1 MYVNRPTKLRT
12 RAARLFI
19 LGAVIAMA
27 PGVVHALGLGNIRVN
42 SALNES
48 LNAEI
53 DFTSISKRELKSLN
67 VTLAS
72 RADFDSA
79 GVEKLSYLA
88 GIKFTLAKRLDGRSF
103 LQLQTEQPIREP
115 FLHFLLQV
123 EWAGGRLVREF
134 TALIDPPYL
143 VAGKLPKIQ
152 VPQTPAPEP
161 EPVMTQPAGAV
172 VQPLT
177 PEPALEAETQVA
189 EMTPEPESEA
199 IMEAVP
205 EASGDAELIE
215 AIEPVEP
222 LVEALGPDM
231 GDDSVA
237 IEDSGPM
244 VEEAPDVAMTESA
257 DQFVEP
263 LPFDDTA
270 EPTVVQPGGMM
281 GTGPNWAN
289 IAEYEVQRGDTLWGI
304 AQQVSIDPALTT
316 EQVIMALYETNPDA
330 FFRNNV
336 NNVYAG
342 KILRIPERETLT
354 RLAARDARRVFLAQY
369 SEWQDYKVQLAQA
382 SAAIEVAEPAVEES
396 VMSQAEES
404 AEPLVETPSEPMTE
418 EIKVAEQPVEEAMQ
432 PEAPMQPEIQ
442 EPREP
447 PQEEKIADSAGTAA
461 LAAKAKPPGDLLKI
475 VRAAI
480 KREGSEAGTVA
491 EGEGA
496 TDTTDA
502 EQLALAERATTLEE
516 ALESKQMEQAEL
528 SERIGTVETQIE
540 KQKRL
545 IEIENE
551 SLAKAQGS
559 DTQTT
564 PMQPADA
571 ALEKKPEEVKVAAAD
586 TKTTAEPAKSA
597 TAKTPDKKKPVLK
610 KKRIVAPPPPPEQGI
625 MAMIQDILGG
635 IAGDHMTKAVGG
647 VVALAALLVGLTY
660 FRRRR
665 QAEAEF
671 EESILTDTGGATTEE
686 MATTDSG
693 GGESAAMA
701 TSSAGNTSFL
711 SDFSQGGMGNIS
723 TDEVDPL
730 AETEVYLA
738 YGRDEQAEEI
748 LKEAVNKDPGR
759 QELKVKLLEIYHAR
773 NDVAAFETMAE
784 ELYAA
789 QEGRGGELWNTVA
802 EMGRKLNPD
811 NPMFQ
816 VVAPVAEIPTEEP
829 TVPPGAAFEAPEPAM
844 DFEGPEEPPTEMGFG
859 MDMDADAG
867 LDLNMGADEGEIDA
881 PADTG
886 LEFDLNMDTDA
897 AAAPEEPVIAEEP
910 AFSDAADD
918 VAGMG
923 LEDDAGVAGLDL
935 GDAAD
940 TGADFDISEAMEE
953 GDLAVAEDVGAAVDA
968 ATDSGDMEWD
978 LDSDSG
984 EEAVAEVATGAGPST
999 DDSQQWDETA
1009 TKLDLAKAYVDMGDA
1024 EGARS
1029 ILDEVLAEGNDEQK
1043 KQAAELAAQLG

>member
-1 MYVNRPTKLRT
+1 MYVNRPTKLRS

-19 LGAVIAMA
+19 VGAVIVMV
-27 PGVVHALGLGNIRVN
+27 PGVVHALGLGNLRVN

-67 VTLAS
+67 VGLAS

-79 GVEKLSYLA
+79 GVEKLAYLG

-103 LQLQTEQPIREP
+103 LQLQSERPIREP

-143 VAGKLPKIQ
+143 IASKLPKIQ
-152 VPQTPAPEP
+152 APQTPAPEP
-161 EPVMTQPAGAV
+161 ELVMTQPTEAV

-177 PEPALEAETQVA
+177 PEPALQAETQVA
-189 EMTPEPESEA
+189 ELMPEPAPEA
-199 IMEAVP
+199 I
-205 EASGDAELIE
+205 IE
-215 AIEPVEP
+215 AEPIEAMEPMAPVEP
-222 LVEALGPDM
+222 LVEALGPDV

-237 IEDSGPM
+237 MSSEDGWPTI
-244 VEEAPDVAMTESA
+244 EEAPDVAMVESA

-263 LPFDDTA
+263 LPLDDMAGPTA
-270 EPTVVQPGGMM
+270 VQPGGMMM

-304 AQQVSIDPALTT
+304 AQQISIDPTLST

-342 KILRIPERETLT
+342 KILRIPERETID
-354 RLAARDARRVFLAQY
+354 RLAARDARKVFLAQY
-369 SEWQDYKVQLAQA
+369 SEWLDYKVQLAQA
-382 SAAIEVAEPAVEES
+382 SGAIEVAEPAVEEP
-396 VMSQAEES
+396 VMSQAEQS
-404 AEPLVETPSEPMTE
+404 AEPPVETPSEPMTE
-418 EIKVAEQPVEEAMQ
+418 EIKVAEQPVEEAME
-432 PEAPMQPEIQ
+432 PKAAMQPEIQ
-442 EPREP
+442 EPLEP
-447 PQEEKIADSAGTAA
+447 PQEEKGAASAGTAA

-480 KREGSEAGTVA
+480 KREGSEAGKVA

-502 EQLALAERATTLEE
+502 EQLALAERATTLDE
-516 ALESKQMEQAEL
+516 ALESKQMEQEEL

-551 SLAKAQGS
+551 SLARAQGS

-564 PMQPADA
+564 TTQPAEPAGA

-586 TKTTAEPAKSA
+586 TKATAEPAKTA
-597 TAKTPDKKKPVLK
+597 TAKTPDKKKPAPP
-610 KKRIVAPPPPPEQGI
+610 KKRIVTPPPEPEQSI
-625 MAMIQDILGG
+625 MAKIQDFFGG
-635 IAGDHMTKAVGG
+635 IAGDHMSKAVGG

-671 EESILTDTGGATTEE
+671 EESILTDTGATTEE
-686 MATTDSG
+686 VATTESG
-693 GGESAAMA
+693 GQSSAAMA

-748 LKEAVNKDPGR
+748 LKEAVNKDPSR

-773 NDVAAFETMAE
+773 NDVAGFETMAE
-784 ELYAA
+784 EVYAA

-829 TVPPGAAFEAPEPAM
+829 IPTAPPEAAFEAPEPAM
-844 DFEGPEEPPTEMGFG
+844 DFDAPEEAPADTGL
-859 MDMDADAG
+859 DMDADAG
-867 LDLNMGADEGEIDA
+867 LDLGADDGEVDA

-886 LEFDLNMDTDA
+886 LEFDLNMDTDVAVA
-897 AAAPEEPVIAEEP
+897 ADEPAVSADP
-910 AFSDAADD
+910 AFSDTADD
-918 VAGMG
+918 VASMG
-923 LEDDAGVAGLDL
+923 LEDDAGVAALDL

-940 TGADFDISEAMEE
+940 TGVDFDISEGTDE
-953 GDLAVAEDVGAAVDA
+953 GDLAVAEDVSAAADV
-968 ATDSGDMEWD
+968 ATDSGD
-978 LDSDSG
+978 
-984 EEAVAEVATGAGPST
+984 V
-999 DDSQQWDETA
+999 QWD
-1009 TKLDLAKAYVDMGDA
+1009 
-1024 EGARS
+1024 
-1029 ILDEVLAEGNDEQK
+1029 
-1043 KQAAELAAQLG
+1043 